1 MKKRGVD
8 LRIGRLLVRGLG
20 PVAEGRLRDA
30 VERELARSLKTLEP
44 TRLADAARGDAA
56 VHGGRVEV
64 KPSSTADSLGADVAG
79 KVAGHLQGNGGRG
92 GSGST
97 GRGRG

>member
-1 MKKRGVD
+1 MRKRGVE
-8 LRIGRLLVRGLG
+8 LRIGRLVVRGLG

-44 TRLADAARGDAA
+44 ARIAKATTDDAP
-56 VHGGRVEV
+56 VHGGRVEL

-79 KVAGHLQGNGGRG
+79 KVAGHLQGNGGR
-92 GSGST
+92 SDSRPT
-97 GRGRG
+97 GRGGR